1 MNKECV
7 PAYCRCDGEKDCL
20 DKSDEV
26 GCPTCRV
33 DQLSCQSGECFD
45 KALICDGTTYDNCE
59 NVHDEADCC
68 KRPGDFQC
76 AINQLCK
83 SAKQI
88 NEIVSTLSKPKTV
101 KNLF

>member
-76 AINQLCK
+76 AINQFSVRRASFPRK
-83 SAKQI
+83 NAP
-88 NEIVSTLSKPKTV
+88 EISSLS
-101 KNLF
+101 F